1 MIRLTGSLCEL
12 ATLPTLFFYLMVM
25 TSSRRIINDFNM
37 KCVPLKHFFFFVM
50 GFSTVA
56 SFTGMEAY
64 IRATESTAIFF
75 LLIRAGINILCLL
88 QTGSCFS
95 GLIPGMK
102 HDIIHSRCLSG

>member
-75 LLIRAGINILCLL
+75 TDTRWNKYFVFAPNGKLFFGFDTWNK
-88 QTGSCFS
+88 T
-95 GLIPGMK
+95 
-102 HDIIHSRCLSG
+102 